1 MSRAYSKRNRRS
13 RRTRMAE
20 AAILHALAQQE
31 IAAMAVLENV
41 TAALD
46 QPGLDEVTS
55 QAFVTPND
63 TQREVGR

>member
-1 MSRAYSKRNRRS
+1 
-13 RRTRMAE
+13 MAE

-46 QPGLDEVTS
+46 QTGLDQTTA
-55 QAFVTPND
+55 QAIGTPNEKKGIV
-63 TQREVGR
+63 R

>member
-1 MSRAYSKRNRRS
+1 MSLYSRKNRRS
-13 RRTRMAE
+13 RRARVAE

-46 QPGLDEVTS
+46 QIELDQTTA
-55 QAFVTPND
+55 QAIGTPNE
-63 TQREVGR
+63 TKGIVR

>member
-13 RRTRMAE
+13 RRTRQAEMAIMQ
-20 AAILHALAQQE
+20 A
-31 IAAMAVLENV
+31 IAAQELAAVLDNV
-41 TAALD
+41 TTALD